1 MLVSLPNHEPG
12 ESLLLYVNQVGRFL
26 LSSDGLLSYTGG
38 DAHVNDGSNFDE
50 SKLEM
55 AQMWKYNPD
64 SLIIIEYLLRDN

>member
-1 MLVSLPNHEPG
+1 
-12 ESLLLYVNQVGRFL
+12 